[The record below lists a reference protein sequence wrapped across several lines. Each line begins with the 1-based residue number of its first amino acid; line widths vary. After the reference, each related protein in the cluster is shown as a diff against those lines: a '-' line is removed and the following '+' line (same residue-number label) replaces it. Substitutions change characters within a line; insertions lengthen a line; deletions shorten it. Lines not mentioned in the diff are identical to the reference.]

1 MSCLKWFI
9 FVFSGTKALKDAG
22 LDYGKIDQAVV
33 GYCYGEFLSFSL
45 KSFPKNS
52 MIVYFITIHYKE
64 KYFSFQCTH
73 TCNTVTNYFPKPLSS
88 LINFS
93 LVTLNILASFFQLF
107 YFKLT
112 FKINYCKWMIFHNCW
127 GLHF

>member
-9 FVFSGTKALKDAG
+9 FVFPGTKALKDAG

-45 KSFPKNS
+45 KRFPKNS
-52 MIVYFITIHYKE
+52 MIVYFITIHCKE

-112 FKINYCKWMIFHNCW
+112 FKILQVNDFS
-127 GLHF
+127 

>member
-9 FVFSGTKALKDAG
+9 FVFPGTKALKDAG

-45 KSFPKNS
+45 KRFPKNS
-52 MIVYFITIHYKE
+52 MIVYFITIHCKE

-93 LVTLNILASFFQLF
+93 LVTLNIWHLSFSCFISNWPL
-107 YFKLT
+107 K
-112 FKINYCKWMIFHNCW
+112 YCKWMIFHNCL